1 MIKNSSIL
9 KNNKLTNMV
18 SLASTSASEAKA
30 NVCPITNFVKQIS
43 ETCWAATVATI
54 VNYKKQKY
62 NGY

>member
-1 MIKNSSIL
+1 
-9 KNNKLTNMV
+9 MV